1 MWRTLPRGGAGL
13 LSAATLEDRMRFHV
27 LARIAA
33 PAAWLVCG
41 ACAPATPAAAPTSGS
56 AGGVG
61 GPIHPAADPAAE
73 SARFVPVVTPRETLG
88 AEPGGGVRAIEN
100 GVRVVALPGGAIL
113 AASDRFPGPPTQVL
127 ALPERLGGGFLFVVG
142 GTTIW
147 RAERW
152 LGPARVLYVS
162 STRIGRAVG
171 SRIVPGLVPGL
182 DRVYLQTEHEIWRA
196 IDGVR
201 GVELPLG
208 PWPASPSV
216 GSFVAADGWR
226 AVAAADLRG
235 TVATF
240 DAGATWR
247 PLHQPP
253 DERETRLLADA
264 EEAATLGAVGETPA
278 PKGAVDAEHGERA
291 RADTTPGAGPLGG
304 RPLGAAVEDG
314 WPLDD
319 GTAIVARDG
328 VLARVRMS
336 DGAIQSVDPA
346 AYPLRPS
353 RCHAMPLGAR
363 GGLGFACGEPRGR
376 TVVYALDTTR
386 GRMIEDRR
394 FDSPRVVLPS
404 GSGAVSVRGS
414 CDARETAEDAG
425 THAYCV
431 RGRDG
436 EWRETRLTGA
446 IGGESAPGK
455 AAERVS
461 APIRE
466 RLVALDDGRLALVWP
481 PSDMA
486 AARLMLI
493 DGAAVRSVP
502 IRFPELSP
510 DVRRALEEGLWLD
523 GFEERRAGVLG
534 GWIASGGSMLGV
546 EIGLDGAARFGA
558 YVRDAGARIVSGPY
572 GLAWSRGHVGLETT
586 DGGMTWA
593 PIDGPAPIDEAPPMA
608 ACGPVGCEVGGWLRV
623 GWREPGAPEVAS
635 TPPGSS
641 REAHAQVRPLV
652 ALACEGLGAAA
663 KGRDPLGAFA
673 TPTTT
678 SEETRYTF
686 HAPDLREGRDVDTR
700 IAALGRA
707 VAWGPKGSDWDRS
720 ARWSVQWA
728 SPFAGAEEAHTTVA
742 SPAPALFTGIARVG
756 TSSALQWSVAA
767 GDDPVHALLLAQGN
781 GRDAPAVGV
790 FELEADHTPSLVHG
804 PENAPLGHV
813 DAALRAGGHWYLA
826 SHVQPTESIVWRVD
840 GAYAREVVRI
850 PRWFERGR
858 SGAPAPRLAWRTDG
872 RALGFVVD
880 AGPTLEHRGMTRWV
894 APIDL
899 ETGAVGDVELL
910 GAADLGDAETLTACT
925 ADDAGWSMDA
935 PLAGSFPVEGAS
947 EPALLS
953 SVVARVRLGGPHPCL
968 ERVAGRLSP
977 SRLSPGKK
985 TEPARASGPTLNVTT
1000 TRDDER
1006 DARSLRC
1013 VVRSTGRGAEVPSSS
1028 RQLPSK

>member
-1 MWRTLPRGGAGL
+1 
-13 LSAATLEDRMRFHV
+13 MRFHV

-33 PAAWLVCG
+33 PAGLLAWS
-41 ACAPATPAAAPTSGS
+41 ACAPARFVAAPTSGS

-61 GPIHPAADPAAE
+61 GPVHSAADPAAE
-73 SARFVPVVTPRETLG
+73 SARFVPVVTPRDTLG

-100 GVRVVALPGGAIL
+100 GVRIVALPGGAML
-113 AASDRFPGPPTQVL
+113 AAEDRFPGPPTQVL

-162 STRIGRAVG
+162 STRIGRAIG
-171 SRIVPGLVPGL
+171 GLIVPGLVAGL
-182 DRVYLQTEHEIWRA
+182 DRVYLQTEHEIWHA

-201 GVELPLG
+201 GAELPLG
-208 PWPASPSV
+208 PWPTSPSV
-216 GSFVAADGWR
+216 GSYVAADGWR
-226 AVAAADLRG
+226 AIATADLRG

-247 PLHQPP
+247 PLHTPP
-253 DERETRLLADA
+253 EEREAKLLSDA
-264 EEAATLGAVGETPA
+264 EGAAAFGSVGEATA
-278 PKGAVDAEHGERA
+278 PKAAMDAERSEPEERA
-291 RADTTPGAGPLGG
+291 WSRGDSSPAGPLGG
-304 RPLGAAVEDG
+304 RPLVAAVEDG

-328 VLARVRMS
+328 ELARVRTS
-336 DGAIQSVDPA
+336 DGAIQSIDPS

-363 GGLGFACGEPRGR
+363 GAIGFACGEPRGR
-376 TVVYALDTTR
+376 TVVYALDAAR

-414 CDARETAEDAG
+414 CDAQEGAEETG

-446 IGGESAPGK
+446 IGGEDAPLKG
-455 AAERVS
+455 AERVS

-466 RLVALDDGRLALVWP
+466 RLVALEDGRLALVWP
-481 PSDMA
+481 PSDVA

-523 GFEERRAGVLG
+523 GFEERRPAVLG
-534 GWIASGGSMLGV
+534 GWIASGSSMLGV
-546 EIGLDGAARFGA
+546 EIGLDGTARFGA
-558 YVRDAGARIVSGPY
+558 YARIVSGPY
-572 GLAWSRGHVGLETT
+572 GLGWTKGHVGLETT

-608 ACGPVGCEVGGWLRV
+608 ACGPVGCEVGGWLRI
-623 GWREPGAPEVAS
+623 GWREPKPVEGTGAPPV
-635 TPPGSS
+635 SS
-641 REAHAQVRPLV
+641 REARVHVRP
-652 ALACEGLGAAA
+652 AITLACDGLAAPA
-663 KGRDPLGAFA
+663 KARDPLGAI
-673 TPTTT
+673 PTQST
-678 SEETRYTF
+678 SSDETRYTF
-686 HAPDLREGRDVDTR
+686 HAADLREGRDVDTR
-700 IAALGRA
+700 IATLGRT
-707 VAWGPKGSDWDRS
+707 VAWGPRGGDWDRS
-720 ARWSVQWA
+720 ARWTVQWA
-728 SPFAGAEEAHTTVA
+728 SPFAGADDAHATIA
-742 SPAPALFTGIARVG
+742 STAPALFTGIARVG
-756 TSSALQWSVAA
+756 TSSALQWSVAT
-767 GDDPVHALLLAQGN
+767 GDDPTHALLAAQGN
-781 GRDAPAVGV
+781 GRDASAVGV
-790 FELEADHTPSLVHG
+790 FELEADHAPSAVHAPDG
-804 PENAPLGHV
+804 APLGHL

-826 SHVQPTESIVWRVD
+826 SHVQPTEAIVWRVD
-840 GAYAREVVRI
+840 GTYAREVTRV

-858 SGAPAPRLAWRTDG
+858 TGAPTPRLAWRTDG

-910 GAADLGDAETLTACT
+910 GAADLSDAETLTACT
-925 ADDAGWSMDA
+925 ADDAGWLLDA
-935 PLAGSFPVEGAS
+935 PLPGSLPVGLEGAS

-953 SVVARVRLGGPHPCL
+953 SVFARVRIGGPHPCL
-968 ERVAGRLSP
+968 ERLGGRLSP
-977 SRLSPGKK
+977 THMTAGKPK
-985 TEPARASGPTLNVTT
+985 VQEPRSGPTPAPSLSIAT

-1013 VVRSTGRGAEVPSSS
+1013 VVRRPGHADAPSAS
-1028 RQLPSK
+1028 RQLPPK